1 MITRLDIAK
10 EVAVKESIS
19 IQNAYSLIGTVVD
32 VIAESLGKDNV
43 QLSGLGTFK
52 RVILQPREGRNPRT
66 GESIQIPK
74 RTVVRFKPAKGLA
87 SSNGKKTSKGN
98 TRKNN
103 GRQKR

>member
-10 EVAVKESIS
+10 EVAAKESIS
-19 IQNAYSLIGTVVD
+19 IQNAYSLIGTLVD
-32 VIAESLGKDNV
+32 VIVESLEKDHV

-52 RVILQPREGRNPRT
+52 RVNLQPREGRNPRT
-66 GESIQIPK
+66 GETIQIPK

-87 SSNGKKTSKGN
+87 SSNGKKTVRGN

-103 GRQKR
+103 GRQQR